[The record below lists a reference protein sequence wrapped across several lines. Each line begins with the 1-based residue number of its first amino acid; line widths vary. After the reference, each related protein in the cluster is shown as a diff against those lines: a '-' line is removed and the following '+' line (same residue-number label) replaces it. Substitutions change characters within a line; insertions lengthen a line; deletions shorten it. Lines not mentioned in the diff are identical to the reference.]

1 MGDSAVTKGQSCFSG
16 ESNPPMARVGAGTGG
31 PVEYINKYA
40 NPVPGGE
47 KCPKGTGKQGEKS
60 REQRGR
66 QHL

>member
-1 MGDSAVTKGQSCFSG
+1 
-16 ESNPPMARVGAGTGG
+16 MARVGAGTGG

-60 REQRGR
+60 REQRGQ